1 MSARPS
7 LSVVLVTDVL
17 PTIEPVLARLRAQT
31 VVDELEL
38 VIVTPQPETVRKEI
52 ATRDGFASIVVAGVD
67 GLVPLATARAVGVR
81 SANAPLV
88 FLGETH
94 TYPEP
99 RWAEALIEAHRGEW
113 TAVVPGFANGNPSG
127 ALSWAGFLSDYGA
140 WLACLQ
146 SRELTFMPIY
156 NTAYKRAALLDL
168 DSELERLLTSDDQL
182 LVRLRANGRLLFHP
196 SAIIAHVNVASPWA
210 WLMERYY
217 AGLLI
222 AGTRVARWPRRRR
235 LLYAVG
241 SPLIPIV
248 LLARVVDGVKAAR
261 GSAPIPFATYP
272 AMVVAAT
279 VTALGELTGYLG
291 VPAGWAERRM
301 TEYEIHRLRYA
312 GA

>member
-1 MSARPS
+1 VSAGPS

-17 PTIEPVLARLRAQT
+17 ATIEPVLARLRAQT
-31 VVDELEL
+31 VVDRLEL
-38 VIVTPQPETVRKEI
+38 VIATPQPDTVREEI
-52 ATRDGFASIVVAGVD
+52 STRDGFASIVVAGVD

-81 SANAPLV
+81 SASAPLV

-99 RWAEALIEAHRGEW
+99 RWAEALIAAHQGDW
-113 TAVVPGFANGNPSG
+113 AAVVPGFANGNPSG

-146 SRELTFMPIY
+146 SRELSFMPIY
-156 NTAYKRAALLDL
+156 NTAYKRATLLEL
-168 DSELERLLTSDDQL
+168 DSELERLLTSDDHL
-182 LVRLRANGRLLFHP
+182 LVHLRASGRVLFDP
-196 SAIIAHVNVASPWA
+196 SAIISHVNVASPWA
-210 WLMERYY
+210 WLTERYY
-217 AGLLI
+217 AGLLT
-222 AGTRVARWPRRRR
+222 ARNRVARWPLRRR

-241 SPLIPIV
+241 SPLIPLV
-248 LLARVVDGVKAAR
+248 LLVRVVGGVKAAR
-261 GSAPIPFATYP
+261 DNDPIPFATYP

-279 VTALGELTGYLG
+279 ITALGELMGYLG
-291 VPAGWAERRM
+291 IPAESAERRM